1 MKLWTA
7 LFSLAASGALAA
19 HSVKETVVPPR
30 EWIRDGLA
38 PSSHIL
44 ELRIGL
50 RQSNFD
56 ALERHLYEVS
66 DPSHSRYGEYL
77 SKEEVEDLVVPH
89 PESLTAVDAWLSS
102 YGLPES
108 EYIRS
113 SAKDWLTINIPVS
126 LAEKLLDTEYHVWR
140 HAESGEYI
148 VRTTSYSLPPHLHDH
163 IDVIQPTTIFSRM
176 MGFRSTIHDFDASPA
191 AMKVLNGTTTDLDS
205 GAIIDNSCKYA
216 ITLNCLEQLY
226 NAANY
231 NATDQ
236 SKNGIGITGYLEEY
250 ANDQDLQSFYGE
262 QRPEAQG
269 SQFGVVLINGGQ
281 NPQNVSQAGAEANL
295 DVQFA
300 FGLSFPIKSTFYSTA
315 GRPPFIP
322 PYQTSNSSAPSNT
335 NEPYAEWLDYML
347 DQEDLPAT
355 ISTSY
360 GDEENTVPLDY
371 ARRICQ
377 GFAQLGVRGISLLF
391 ASGDSG
397 VGNGEC
403 ITNDGTQAKRFVPS
417 FPASCPYVT
426 AVGGTSGIPERA
438 VYFSGGGFSNYFAR
452 PKWQDRAVKE
462 YLAGLP
468 NGTYE
473 GLYNA
478 SGRGI
483 PDVSAYAVNYRIW
496 YRGLA
501 SSIGGTSAS
510 APTFAGLV
518 ALLNDAKLKASN
530 STLGFL
536 NPLLYKKGLAGFND
550 IKAGNNPGCG
560 TDGFNATK
568 GWDPGLRMTA
578 TGLGTPNFGKL
589 KDLLTG

>member
-1 MKLWTA
+1 MKLWTV
-7 LFSLAASGALAA
+7 LLSLAASGALAT
-19 HSVKETVVPPR
+19 HSIKEKVIPPR
-30 EWIRDGLA
+30 EWIRDGLP
-38 PSSHIL
+38 PSSHIV

-50 RQSNFD
+50 RQSDFD

-66 DPSHSRYGEYL
+66 DPFHSRYGDYL
-77 SKEEVEDLVVPH
+77 SKEEVEDLVAPH
-89 PESLTAVDAWLSS
+89 PKSLAAVDAWLSS
-102 YGLPES
+102 YGLLES
-108 EYIRS
+108 DYIRS

-126 LAEKLLDTEYHVWR
+126 LAEKLLDTKYQVWR
-140 HAESGEYI
+140 HADSGEYI

-176 MGFRSTIHDFDASPA
+176 MGFKSTIHGFNALPPT
-191 AMKVLNGTTTDLDS
+191 MKVLNGTTTDLDS
-205 GAIIDNSCKYA
+205 GATIDNSCKYA
-216 ITLNCLEQLY
+216 ITLNCLKQLY
-226 NAANY
+226 NATDY

-262 QRPEAQG
+262 QRPEAQD
-269 SQFGVVLINGGQ
+269 SQFKVVSINGGQ
-281 NPQNVSQAGAEANL
+281 NPQNISQAGAEANL

-322 PYQTSNSSAPSNT
+322 PYQTGNSSAPANT

-347 DQEDLPAT
+347 GQEDLPAT

-360 GDEENTVPLDY
+360 GDNENTVPLHY
-371 ARRICQ
+371 ARRIS
-377 GFAQLGVRGISLLF
+377 FTGVRGVSLLF

-403 ITNDGTQAKRFVPS
+403 ITNDGTQTKNFVPS

-426 AVGGTSGIPERA
+426 AVGGTSGIPEQA
-438 VYFSGGGFSNYFAR
+438 VYFSGGGFSNYFTR
-452 PKWQDRAVKE
+452 PKWQDKAVKK
-462 YLAGLP
+462 YLASLP

-483 PDVSAYAVNYRIW
+483 PDVSALAVNYRIW
-496 YRGLA
+496 YRGKA

-510 APTFAGLV
+510 APAFAGLV
-518 ALLNDAKLKASN
+518 ALLNDAKLKVSN

-536 NPLLYKKGLAGFND
+536 NPLLYEKGLAGLND
-550 IKAGNNPGCG
+550 IKSGNNPGCG
-560 TDGFNATK
+560 TKGFNATK
-568 GWDPGLRMTA
+568 GWDPA

-589 KDLLTG
+589 KDLLTC